1 MLKEN
6 NKNNKI
12 LSAIII
18 TIIIIVLATAL
29 VLVITLKTKQ
39 TTPRDLDELVNNL
52 KQAQVKKQQPD
63 LAEESLIMRNG
74 KMSLQTENN
83 QLQINNEFEVK
94 IYISTEN
101 SNIVLASAIIEYD
114 SEYLELI
121 YNGLPAKTENSVL
134 NMSVVNQLK
143 NNKIEVVLGAPG
155 DTDYLD
161 NDDGFNGQNGLLAS
175 LKFKALKSGNTK
187 IFFSNLC
194 ELDVCDNSTLVL
206 DDGKG
211 TEMKVEFEDLSLVIS
226 NQ

>member
-1 MLKEN
+1 L
-6 NKNNKI
+6 
-12 LSAIII
+12 
-18 TIIIIVLATAL
+18 
-29 VLVITLKTKQ
+29 Q
-39 TTPRDLDELVNNL
+39 VN
-52 KQAQVKKQQPD
+52 D
-63 LAEESLIMRNG
+63 
-74 KMSLQTENN
+74 
-83 QLQINNEFEVK
+83 EFEVK

-101 SNIVLASAIIEYD
+101 SNIVLASGIIEYD

-121 YNGLPAKTENSVL
+121 YNDLPAKTENSVL
-134 NMSVVNQLK
+134 NMSVINRVVDNPAFDRAD
-143 NNKIEVVLGAPG
+143 KIEVVLGAPG

-194 ELDVCDNSTLVL
+194 ELDVCDDSTLVL

-226 NQ
+226 N

>member
-29 VLVITLKTKQ
+29 VLVIALNTKQ
-39 TTPRDLDELVNNL
+39 TMPRDLDKLVNNL

-63 LAEESLIMRNG
+63 LAEELLVIRNG
-74 KMSLQTENN
+74 KMSLQIENN
-83 QLQINNEFEVK
+83 QLQVDDEFEVK

-101 SNIVLASAIIEYD
+101 SNIVLASGIIEYD

-143 NNKIEVVLGAPG
+143 DNKIEIVLGAPG

-161 NDDGFNGQNGLLAS
+161 NDDGFNGQNGFLAS

-194 ELDVCDNSTLVL
+194 ELDVCDDSTLVL

-211 TEMKVEFEDLSLVIS
+211 TEMKVEFED
-226 NQ
+226 

>member
-39 TTPRDLDELVNNL
+39 TMPRDLDKLVNNL

-63 LAEESLIMRNG
+63 LAEESLIMRNA

-121 YNGLPAKTENSVL
+121 YNDLPAKTENSVL

-194 ELDVCDNSTLVL
+194 ELDVCDDSTLVL

-211 TEMKVEFEDLSLVIS
+211 TEMNVEFEDLSLEIS
-226 NQ
+226 N